1 MNAPGN
7 DLIRDFMDK
16 LTATTNVSKYVEL
29 PMIAVMGD
37 TSSGKSSLLSSI
49 SMVELPSHSKLTT
62 RCPIV
67 LRMCKSISKYATVG
81 VQWKQ
86 NAEDHCASDYPQ
98 KNITEDEWENLPC
111 IIAEAQDFIIKC
123 TKKEVARDC
132 VIVNVFSPDCHDLT
146 LIDLPGIVRS
156 RGENEGATIVQDIK
170 SLINDYLANSRC
182 VILAVVPANID
193 FHNSEIMASAKEV
206 DPETRRTI
214 PVITKPDLVDKG
226 GEMDVLELLRGEK
239 IQFDLGFH
247 MVKGRG
253 QAELDKKM
261 TIEEGLSIECSFF
274 ENTQPW
280 RNHEDRDMFGIANLR
295 GKLGEL
301 QMQMIKDTMP
311 EIIKDMTEKLHFAER
326 ELLSMGSVLGTA
338 TERMLYFRAQIHLFV
353 SELTACLRGST
364 KGEKKISASAQFH
377 KVAASFHDN
386 VGKGRLANITRYTV
400 GDNVIVTTKDGDR
413 PCVVKE
419 IDVSTKQVA
428 CSDPKGTYDID
439 LVRKD
444 PKWLIEIL
452 ADRRTQ
458 TLPCFLN
465 EEVFQSLAKQ
475 FVEEDWIPHIDE
487 LMQSSLSIIN
497 KAIDQS
503 LTEGDIGKR
512 YKPFPLMVERRAKV
526 VLQKIYDRERSRLNT
541 YLSDE
546 MAPYTQNRNLFDE
559 LSQNRNKRLQA
570 ELSVAF
576 QALPPSGSPES
587 VRSVDVLS
595 MLALV
600 FSRFHNKSLDN
611 HMADEM
617 EAVLDSYGKVAMT
630 RVIDVVPMCCLS
642 MFRDTPDAI
651 RVEFDTITDKELLGI
666 MYDGHVFLQQRNK
679 MELLKSEMEKGL
691 ALFASLL

>member
-1 MNAPGN
+1 MSVPGN

-67 LRMCKSISKYATVG
+67 LRMSKSITKYANVS

-86 NAEDHCASDYPQ
+86 NAEDHTASDFPQ
-98 KNITEDEWENLPC
+98 ENITEDNWESLPS
-111 IIAEAQDFIIKC
+111 IIAKAQDFIITC

-193 FHNSEIMASAKEV
+193 FHNSEIMASAKDV

-239 IQFDLGFH
+239 IHFDLGFH

-261 TIEEGLSIECSFF
+261 TIEEGLSIERTFF

-280 RNHEDRDMFGIANLR
+280 RDHEGRDMFGTANLR
-295 GKLGEL
+295 GKLGKL

-311 EIIKDMTEKLHFAER
+311 DIIKDMTEKMDFAER
-326 ELLSMGSVLGTA
+326 ELLAMGSVLGTA
-338 TERMLYFRAQIHLFV
+338 TERMLYFRAQIHLFI
-353 SELTACLRGST
+353 SELTACLKGST
-364 KGEKKISASAQFH
+364 NGENMISASAQFH
-377 KVAASFHDN
+377 KVATTFHKN
-386 VGKGRLANITRYTV
+386 VENGRLANITRYAV
-400 GDNVIVTTKDGDR
+400 GDEVIVTTKDGDR
-413 PCVVKE
+413 ACVVKK
-419 IDVSTKQVA
+419 IDVSKKEVT
-428 CSDPKGTYDID
+428 CSDPEGKYDID
-439 LVRKD
+439 LVRRD

-458 TLPCFLN
+458 ALPCFLN
-465 EEVFQSLAKQ
+465 EEVFRSLAKQ
-475 FVEEDWIPHIDE
+475 FVAEDWIPHIDN
-487 LMQSSLSIIN
+487 LLQSSLAIMD

-503 LTEGDIGKR
+503 LISGDIGKR
-512 YKPFPLMVERRAKV
+512 YKPFRSMVERRAKLE
-526 VLQKIYDRERSRLNT
+526 LQKIYERERSRLNT

-546 MAPYTQNRNLFDE
+546 MAPYTQNRNLFEE
-559 LSQNRNKRLQA
+559 LSQNRNKRLQE

-576 QALPPSGSPES
+576 RALPPATDKES
-587 VRSVDVLS
+587 VRSVAVLS
-595 MLALV
+595 TLELV
-600 FSRFHNKSLDN
+600 FARFHNKSLDK

-630 RVIDVVPMCCLS
+630 RVIDVGPMCCLS

-651 RVEFDTITDKELLGI
+651 RVAFDTVTDKELLTI
-666 MYDGHVFLQQRNK
+666 MYDGHAFLQKRNK

-691 ALFASLL
+691 ALFSSLL